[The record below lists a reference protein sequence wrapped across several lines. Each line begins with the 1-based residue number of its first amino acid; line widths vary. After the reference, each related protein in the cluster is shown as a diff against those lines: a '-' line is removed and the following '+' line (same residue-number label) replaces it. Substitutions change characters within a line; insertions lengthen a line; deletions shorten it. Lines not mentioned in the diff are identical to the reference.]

1 LCGPKLL
8 TENFTVT
15 KNIDDFFLQGP
26 KCGIYFFR
34 N

>member
-1 LCGPKLL
+1 
-8 TENFTVT
+8 VT
-15 KNIDDFFLQGP
+15 KNADEFFLQGP